1 MSKLSGI
8 PVTRLVICDVYQHG
22 IYQILPDAKNVSEI
36 RPEDVTAAYE
46 VDPYTSTT
54 IHAVTGHCY
63 ISDRSEMAFDDEN
76 AAEMHSGKT
85 LFGQPF
91 ITSFPHDLT
100 CRQVW
105 DHIWWQVRRMVLPL
119 LSRMEDSSTGSPNED
134 TLKSMLQIRFVD
146 QNGNPRS
153 IVKPKGMDESIRN
166 DMAELS
172 LLPRESNES
181 IISFL
186 GSDCTERFLF
196 LSLEW
201 SDDIPNCNGP
211 KLEFDEF
218 MTMAD
223 HGSFIDAV
231 NRIKS
236 LKSKTGVTLDDCF
249 QTFTRPERLDEDN
262 MWYCSNCK
270 EHVRAMKTMDLW
282 QLPNVLIL
290 HLKRFEFKHALRRD
304 KLETF
309 VDSPLSDLDMTKY
322 CASYHHAAQDNDFV
336 VDQVPAMYDLFGVT
350 NHYGRMGFGHYTA
363 HARRWSEDDI
373 CHEWATFDDSSV
385 HSAGDGTM
393 SNNQVVTPAAY
404 ILFYRRR
411 IFS

>member
-1 MSKLSGI
+1 
-8 PVTRLVICDVYQHG
+8 
-22 IYQILPDAKNVSEI
+22 
-36 RPEDVTAAYE
+36 
-46 VDPYTSTT
+46 
-54 IHAVTGHCY
+54 
-63 ISDRSEMAFDDEN
+63 
-76 AAEMHSGKT
+76 
-85 LFGQPF
+85 
-91 ITSFPHDLT
+91 
-100 CRQVW
+100 
-105 DHIWWQVRRMVLPL
+105 
-119 LSRMEDSSTGSPNED
+119 
-134 TLKSMLQIRFVD
+134 
-146 QNGNPRS
+146 
-153 IVKPKGMDESIRN
+153 
-166 DMAELS
+166 
-172 LLPRESNES
+172 
-181 IISFL
+181 
-186 GSDCTERFLF
+186 
-196 LSLEW
+196 
-201 SDDIPNCNGP
+201 
-211 KLEFDEF
+211 
-218 MTMAD
+218 
-223 HGSFIDAV
+223 
-231 NRIKS
+231 
-236 LKSKTGVTLDDCF
+236 
-249 QTFTRPERLDEDN
+249 
-262 MWYCSNCK
+262 
-270 EHVRAMKTMDLW
+270 MKTMELW